1 MTQIRNGAHALW
13 RFLIGV
19 FAVATIVQVV
29 LAGYGVF
36 SADDEGKNKPFS
48 KAFNAHGGLGFFLT
62 VGSLLILLVAL
73 IAWKEPRIAAESAIL
88 FVLMIV
94 QNVLGALGKHHPI
107 VGAFHPLLGFGI
119 VGFSWFLFMARV
131 RGGKGHMHHGRTEP
145 APPPDPEMSRPTAR
159 PPA

>member
-19 FAVATIVQVV
+19 FAVATILQVV

-36 SADDEGKNKPFS
+36 SADAEGKNKTFS

-62 VGSLLILLVAL
+62 VGSLLILIVAL

-88 FVLMIV
+88 FGLMILA
-94 QNVLGALGKHHPI
+94 NVLAGLGKDHPI
-107 VGAFHPLLGFGI
+107 VGAFHPLLGFAI

-131 RGGKGHMHHGRTEP
+131 KGKGHMHHGRTEP
-145 APPPDPEMSRPTAR
+145 APPPDPEMSRPSSR